1 MEDWQRNDSQLDL
14 LNSVTK
20 FGEIKKSLWQH
31 LRVNLVL
38 GQNFEPSLVILNII
52 GQIFIFVNDQLLKK

>member
-20 FGEIKKSLWQH
+20 FGEIKKKSLATFK
-31 LRVNLVL
+31 
-38 GQNFEPSLVILNII
+38 GKFSAFEPSLVILNII